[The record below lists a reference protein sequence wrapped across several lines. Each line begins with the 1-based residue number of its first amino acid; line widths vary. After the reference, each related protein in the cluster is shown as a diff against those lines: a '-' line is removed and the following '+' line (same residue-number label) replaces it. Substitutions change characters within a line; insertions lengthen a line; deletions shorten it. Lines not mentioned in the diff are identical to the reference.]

1 MFERGGCRDVSML
14 HDEEFVG
21 PNFAA
26 DKSNQRGRS
35 NNEREGDSK
44 EVNRHES
51 ETSEGPHHFV
61 LEGLFADANHRRA
74 DDGQHGGLQAV
85 ERRRNPGDISEFH
98 VNITQAPQDEHGW
111 EHEQHPGDDTAPRPM
126 HEPADVGGQL
136 LSFGARQEHAVV
148 KGVQESVLVDPL
160 AAFDQLRVHDGDL
173 ARGPAE
179 ADESQLQPESERF
192 GKGGAARSRRAV
204 VPFLLLCVGLHPAH
218 SGVGALYRNIIRPM
232 LFGFDS
238 EQIHN
243 FTIKTLGGLSA
254 STVTCD
260 LLQDFFGAPR
270 LPVQVCGLTFPNPV
284 GLAAGM
290 DKHAAAVPVWE
301 ALGFGFVELGG
312 VTWHAQ
318 PGNPAPRM
326 FRAVKD
332 GALINRMGFNN
343 PGAEAIAEK
352 LAAWKRAERWP
363 RHPVGINLGKS
374 KITPLEQAAED
385 YANSFRRLRSLADF
399 FVVNV
404 SSPNT
409 PNLRQLQ
416 DKAALDEILAALQE
430 QQAPVDPKPIFVKVA
445 PDLTFEALDEILELV
460 APRGLAGVVA
470 TNTTINRPETA
481 DPELRRIYAET
492 GGLSGRPLQKRST
505 DVIRHLYR
513 QTKGKL
519 FIMGVGGVFT
529 AQDAW
534 EKITAGASL
543 LQIYTALVYEGPGV
557 ASQLV
562 RGIAA
567 RLEQNGMRASPTL
580 LELLCNESITG
591 RISQFGTQ
599 EAARRA
605 QPALPAKHRPDGTF
619 PAVKTLTLHSG

>member
-1 MFERGGCRDVSML
+1 
-14 HDEEFVG
+14 VG
-21 PNFAA
+21 
-26 DKSNQRGRS
+26 
-35 NNEREGDSK
+35 
-44 EVNRHES
+44 
-51 ETSEGPHHFV
+51 T
-61 LEGLFADANHRRA
+61 
-74 DDGQHGGLQAV
+74 
-85 ERRRNPGDISEFH
+85 
-98 VNITQAPQDEHGW
+98 
-111 EHEQHPGDDTAPRPM
+111 
-126 HEPADVGGQL
+126 
-136 LSFGARQEHAVV
+136 
-148 KGVQESVLVDPL
+148 
-160 AAFDQLRVHDGDL
+160 
-173 ARGPAE
+173 
-179 ADESQLQPESERF
+179 
-192 GKGGAARSRRAV
+192 
-204 VPFLLLCVGLHPAH
+204 
-218 SGVGALYRNIIRPM
+218 LYRNIIRPM

-243 FTIKTLGGLSA
+243 FTIKTLARLSA

-260 LLQDFFGAPR
+260 LFQDFFGAPR
-270 LPVQVCGLTFPNPV
+270 LPVQVCGLNFPNPV

-312 VTWHAQ
+312 VTWHPQ

-326 FRAVKD
+326 FRAVRD

-374 KITPLEQAAED
+374 KITPLERASED

-416 DKAALDEILAALQE
+416 DKAALDEILAALQQ
-430 QQAPVDPKPIFVKVA
+430 QQAPGDPKPIFVKVA
-445 PDLTFEALDEILELV
+445 PDLAFEALDEILELV

-470 TNTTINRPETA
+470 TNTTINRPETS
-481 DPELRRIYAET
+481 DPELRRIYAEA
-492 GGLSGRPLQKRST
+492 GGLSGKPLQKRST
-505 DVIRHLYR
+505 EVIQHLYR
-513 QTKGKL
+513 QTKGTL
-519 FIMGVGGVFT
+519 PIIGVGGIFSV
-529 AQDAW
+529 QDAW

-557 ASQLV
+557 AGQLI

-567 RLEQNGMRASPTL
+567 RLEQRGMRSLSEAV
-580 LELLCNESITG
+580 
-591 RISQFGTQ
+591 GT
-599 EAARRA
+599 
-605 QPALPAKHRPDGTF
+605 
-619 PAVKTLTLHSG
+619 AV